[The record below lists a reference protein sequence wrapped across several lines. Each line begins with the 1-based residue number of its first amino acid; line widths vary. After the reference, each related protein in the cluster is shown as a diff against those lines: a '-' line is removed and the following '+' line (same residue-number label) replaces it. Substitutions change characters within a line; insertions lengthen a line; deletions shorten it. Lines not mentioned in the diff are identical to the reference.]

1 LERLG
6 KSTEALELC
15 RLVKGHKPTDSS
27 TLSALALNFKLL
39 DLGAEAAELF
49 ENGLELQPH
58 NADFAQEAYFSHVR
72 LFNYAKQQQYAM
84 KLFKQISSAHFVFW
98 SAAAMLLQARSG
110 GGAMLVLSER
120 MVKRVLDSRLEKGN
134 RPSGEEFR
142 LYLALLKQQSKLD
155 QAVSCFLAILLP
167 FVFVHNSLHLVC
179 TNVNC
184 S

>member
-1 LERLG
+1 
-6 KSTEALELC
+6 
-15 RLVKGHKPTDSS
+15 
-27 TLSALALNFKLL
+27 
-39 DLGAEAAELF
+39 
-49 ENGLELQPH
+49 
-58 NADFAQEAYFSHVR
+58 
-72 LFNYAKQQQYAM
+72 
-84 KLFKQISSAHFVFW
+84 
-98 SAAAMLLQARSG
+98 
-110 GGAMLVLSER
+110 MLVLSER